1 MTTIFENDLI
11 KVSTTG
17 RDYDFIA
24 IIDNKTDGQ
33 ICIHYDEPGY
43 NDNYDPILVAPNDW
57 FGLLADDEGRN
68 WVKAIENN
76 QIYIVTNDDEIGYYP
91 TGCSMMQWNEDCE
104 SITATDP
111 NPSDVDWIIDSN
123 EDEYNED
130 GNLILDHKAAFNFQ
144 VGDVIIIGFL
154 DDFGDISR
162 AEKFKVIKND
172 HEHLVCESIL

>member
-1 MTTIFENDLI
+1 MTIFENDLI
-11 KVSTTG
+11 KVNTTG
-17 RDYDFIA
+17 RDHGFIA

-33 ICIHYDEPGY
+33 ICIHYDKPGY

-57 FGLLADDEGRN
+57 FGLLAGEEGRD
-68 WVKAIENN
+68 WIKAIENN
-76 QIYIVTNDDEIGYYP
+76 QIYVVTDDDEGDNKMTKTIYEENFETNY
-91 TGCSMMQWNEDCE
+91 
-104 SITATDP
+104 

-123 EDEYNED
+123 EAEYDED

-172 HEHLVCESIL
+172 HKHLVCESIL

>member
-43 NDNYDPILVAPNDW
+43 NDNYDPILIRSNDW
-57 FGLLADDEGRN
+57 VGLLANDEGRD

-76 QIYIVTNDDEIGYYP
+76 QIYVTYVEADYYP
-91 TGCSMMQWNEDCE
+91 TGCSMTQWNEDCE
-104 SITATDP
+104 EITAEVKRIL
-111 NPSDVDWIIDSN
+111 N
-123 EDEYNED
+123 EYNLYDHDRNTNVANSNQLVTVLE
-130 GNLILDHKAAFNFQ
+130 ILK
-144 VGDVIIIGFL
+144 
-154 DDFGDISR
+154 
-162 AEKFKVIKND
+162 KIK
-172 HEHLVCESIL
+172 